1 MITQLAMALSL
12 TALLFSLIA
21 MIFAFLSW
29 SSLVGFKN
37 STHKVQYIPVKDPE
51 FNQFSE
57 GDLKQKIDDETGEPI
72 PVNGGDDTTGLG
84 LLNEFKKKIHV
95 DEEDY

>member
-1 MITQLAMALSL
+1 MIPYIAVSFAL
-12 TALLFSLIA
+12 TALLFSTIA
-21 MIFAFLSW
+21 LIFAFLAW
-29 SSLVGFKN
+29 STLVGFKN
-37 STHKVQYIPVKDPE
+37 STHRVQYIPVKDPE

-57 GDLKQKIDDETGEPI
+57 TDLAPKLDPETGEPI
-72 PVNGGDDTTGLG
+72 PVNGGDESTGLG